1 MGKASGRFP
10 WSGQAVPLVISH
22 AFIYRWSFVPWSILS
37 LLHSTFIVMVS
48 PNANGNATANGHTF
62 MRPTLLSKI
71 EINVDCGE
79 AFGMWE
85 GGPDEELMPMIDAA
99 NIACGGHAGDPVTMR
114 KTVGLAKKHGIK
126 VGAREFIELRSHRLV
141 LMM

>member
-1 MGKASGRFP
+1 
-10 WSGQAVPLVISH
+10 
-22 AFIYRWSFVPWSILS
+22 
-37 LLHSTFIVMVS
+37 MVS
-48 PNANGNATANGHTF
+48 ANGHGSS
-62 MRPTLLSKI
+62 PSLLSKI

-114 KTVGLAKKHGIK
+114 KTVALAKKHGIK
-126 VGAREFIELRSHRLV
+126 VGAREWKAYSFSPDRC
-141 LMM
+141 